1 MNKEKQE
8 NSYKLNTKAVDDL
21 INASEDASDVSEQ
34 DLKRYRSKSGFL
46 SKWPVPLKM
55 AFIKF
60 WFSGAICFFFIW
72 GLGIYV
78 SNIVDMLFITSVAM
92 GFVTDILVNNLIR
105 FMADTNGQYDRW
117 MMFPKK
123 RFVSLIFNVLYAML
137 LTLCVYELYTFI
149 NLIIINLSSDA
160 SRLPLGVEPILF
172 GLFYMGFDMLFLG
185 LKKLLKT
192 IVSDAKSKVEKGE

>member
-1 MNKEKQE
+1 MEKER

-21 INASEDASDVSEQ
+21 VNAASDTSEVSEEE
-34 DLKRYRSKSGFL
+34 LKRYRSKNGFL

-78 SNIVDMLFITSVAM
+78 SDIVDMLFITSVAM

-105 FMADTNGQYDRW
+105 FMAETDGQFDRW

-123 RFVSLIFNVLYAML
+123 KYISLIFNVLYAMFI
-137 LTLCVYELYTFI
+137 TLCVYELYTFI
-149 NLIIINLSSDA
+149 NIVIINVSKDA
-160 SRLPLGVEPILF
+160 NRIPLGVEPLLF
-172 GLFYMGFDMLFLG
+172 GMFYMGFDMLFLA
-185 LKKLLKT
+185 LKKMFKS
-192 IVSDAKSKVEKGE
+192 IVSDAKNKVEKGV